1 MRKRIAVLI
10 LALSL
15 PAAGAQLS
23 LTEEEDN
30 PQFNALL
37 QQQKLGT
44 CERGTYGASLDADDD
59 DLPYDLNYKENA
71 AANDEL
77 MAALKESLAEE
88 GSTFKLLKT
97 VNDSPISFIRLIDID
112 GDKMA
117 DRYVYLSGYEF
128 NEWCWLK

>member
-1 MRKRIAVLI
+1 MKKLIAVLV

-15 PAAGAQLS
+15 PLASAQVDLV
-23 LTEEEDN
+23 EEDNN
-30 PQFNALL
+30 PQFNALI
-37 QQQKLGT
+37 QQQKLGS
-44 CERGTYGASLDADDD
+44 CEADTYGASLDADEDGR
-59 DLPYDLNYKENA
+59 PYNLNYQENLEV
-71 AANDEL
+71 NDEL
-77 MAALKESLAEE
+77 MASLKEGIAEE

-97 VNDSPISFIRLIDID
+97 VKDSPISFIRLVEID